1 MIPSPIPAFVNV
13 PSAAPVRPSRRW
25 DPWPIG
31 ITAFLVVFAGC
42 VAGFIAFA
50 VRQQND
56 LVRPDYYEEEIRYQ
70 TQMNRIERTH
80 SLGTSAAVTADV
92 AGRELTVRIPVSH
105 LATLSLG
112 TVQLYRPSDA
122 GRDRVVKLTPSA
134 EGRQVVS
141 LTDLE
146 PGLWRARV
154 RWTSGGL
161 EYSMDDALVLP
172 PGASPEPSRMR

>member
-1 MIPSPIPAFVNV
+1 MTPMTPIHLTLPL
-13 PSAAPVRPSRRW
+13 SPSRRW

-31 ITAFLVVFAGC
+31 ITAFLVVFAVC
-42 VAGFIAFA
+42 VGSFIAFA

-70 TQMNRIERTH
+70 TQMNRIERTRAM
-80 SLGTSAAVTADV
+80 GTSATV
-92 AGRELTVRIPVSH
+92 ASDPAARELTVQIPVPH
-105 LATLSLG
+105 LGTLSAG

-122 GRDRVVKLTPSA
+122 GRDRVVKLAPA
-134 EGRQVVS
+134 VDGRQVVALS
-141 LTDLE
+141 DLE

-161 EYSMDDALVLP
+161 EYSMDDSLVLP
-172 PGASPEPSRMR
+172 PKR

>member
-1 MIPSPIPAFVNV
+1 MTSTLPV
-13 PSAAPVRPSRRW
+13 PPSRRW

-31 ITAFLVVFAGC
+31 ITAFLVAFAGC
-42 VAGFIAFA
+42 VGSFIAFA

-70 TQMNRIERTH
+70 TQMNRIERTR
-80 SLGTSAAVTADV
+80 SLGAAAAVKADV
-92 AGRELTVRIPVSH
+92 AAGELTVRIPASH
-105 LATLSLG
+105 LGSLSVG

-122 GRDRVVKLTPSA
+122 GRDRVVKLAPSA

-141 LTDLE
+141 LTDLG

-172 PGASPEPSRMR
+172 SAR